1 MPPISRFSIFAFR
14 FHDLPCRLLT
24 MLPAGGRAANSW
36 AMLKTRLIHP
46 EILAALAASGHFS
59 QVLIAD
65 GNFPVAGNRGPNS
78 RVVHL
83 NLLPGTLD
91 ALTVLDAVLE
101 TMPVQAATVM
111 EPPADFA
118 PPLHAIYRDKLGANV
133 AWAQMERWA
142 FYEKIASP
150 RTTLI
155 IATGE
160 QRRFAN
166 LLLELGVVK
175 LAAES
180 F

>member
-1 MPPISRFSIFAFR
+1 
-14 FHDLPCRLLT
+14 
-24 MLPAGGRAANSW
+24 
-36 AMLKTRLIHP
+36 MLKTRLLHP

-65 GNFPVAGNRGPNS
+65 GNFPVAGNRGPNA
-78 RVVHL
+78 RIVHL
-83 NLLPGTLD
+83 NLAPGSLD
-91 ALTVLDAVLE
+91 ALTVLDVLLDAV
-101 TMPVQAATVM
+101 PVQAATVM
-111 EPPADFA
+111 EVPAAFKA
-118 PPLHAIYRDKLGANV
+118 PIHELYQEKLGADV
-133 AWAQMERWA
+133 AWTQMERWA

-150 RTTLI
+150 RTTLM

>member
-1 MPPISRFSIFAFR
+1 
-14 FHDLPCRLLT
+14 
-24 MLPAGGRAANSW
+24 
-36 AMLKTRLIHP
+36 MLKTRLLHP

-65 GNFPVAGNRGPNS
+65 GNFPIAGNRGPNA

-83 NLLPGTLD
+83 NLAPGVVD
-91 ALTVLDAVLE
+91 ALAVLDVLLDIV
-101 TMPVQAATVM
+101 PVQAATVM
-111 EPPADFA
+111 QPPADYQ
-118 PPLHAIYRDKLGANV
+118 PPLHAIYREKLGAGL
-133 AWAQMERWA
+133 ALQEMERWA

-150 RTTLI
+150 RTTLM

-166 LLLELGVVK
+166 LLLEIGVVK
-175 LAAES
+175 LASES

>member
-1 MPPISRFSIFAFR
+1 MKPGNAFVS
-14 FHDLPCRLLT
+14 
-24 MLPAGGRAANSW
+24 PAGKGDECS
-36 AMLKTRLIHP
+36 MLKTRLIHP
-46 EILAALAASGHFS
+46 EILAALASSGHFS

-65 GNFPVAGNRGPNS
+65 GNFPVAGNRGPNA

-83 NLLPGTLD
+83 NLTPGTLD
-91 ALTVLDAVLE
+91 ALTVLETVLTAV
-101 TMPVQAATVM
+101 PVQAATVM
-111 EPPADFA
+111 EPPADYA
-118 PPLHAIYRDKLGANV
+118 PPLFPLYRERLGAGV
-133 AWAQMERWA
+133 AWTQMERWA

-166 LLLELGVVK
+166 LLLEIGVVK
-175 LAAES
+175 LAEES